1 MKISVAMCTYNG
13 ARFLGP
19 QLDSLV
25 SQARQPDEVV
35 ICDDQ
40 SEDETLTLVERWAGT
55 VPFKV
60 QIHVN
65 PGRMGSIRNFDKAI
79 SHCSGD
85 LIALCD
91 QDDVWLDHKL
101 GEAETAFRS
110 QPELGVWFTDALLV
124 DEQLRTLS
132 QTLWEKLSF
141 DSRLQGKVRGP
152 GAFSILLGRSLV
164 TGATMVF
171 PRRFTGLVQPIP
183 STLRYFIHDRWIAT
197 IIAAVAPLQC
207 STRPSML
214 YRQHPGQQLGV
225 ADRPSLAETLPA
237 RLSRKPQPYLDDL
250 TVSEALHERLCHS
263 GAYQPRADALASLDE
278 RIRILMMRTQLP
290 GPRWRRLVP
299 IAASLLNGRYHRQ
312 ARGIASALKDLVL

>member
-1 MKISVAMCTYNG
+1 MCTYNG
-13 ARFLGP
+13 AQFLQE

-25 SQARQPDEVV
+25 SQTRQPDEVV

-60 QIHVN
+60 QIQVN
-65 PGRMGSIRNFDKAI
+65 PSRMGSIRNFDKAI

-110 QPELGVWFTDALLV
+110 EPELGVWFTDALLV

-141 DSRLQGKVRGP
+141 GTRLQGKVRGP
-152 GAFSILLGRSLV
+152 GAFGILLGRSLV

-171 PRRFTGLVQPIP
+171 PRRFTGLLQPIP

-197 IIAAVAPLQC
+197 IIAAVAPLAC

-237 RLSRKPQPYLDDL
+237 RFSRKQQSYLDDL
-250 TVSEALHERLCHS
+250 IVSEALHDRLCHS
-263 GAYQPRADALASLDE
+263 PGFQPAEQALASLDE
-278 RIRILMMRTQLP
+278 RIRLLAMRTQLP
-290 GPRWRRLVP
+290 APRWHRILPV
-299 IAASLLNGRYHRQ
+299 ATALLNGRYHRQ
-312 ARGIASALKDLVL
+312 ARGIASALKDLML